1 MNTKKWKPLKNMSD
15 TYESKCKGET
25 LPIVWNHAM
34 PLGKSKEKKCIQ
46 NIRKYILL
54 QSFKFIKLI

>member
-1 MNTKKWKPLKNMSD
+1 MFQTKNITFIMNTKKWKPLKNMSD

-34 PLGKSKEKKCIQ
+34 PLGKSKEKNAYKM
-46 NIRKYILL
+46 
-54 QSFKFIKLI
+54 